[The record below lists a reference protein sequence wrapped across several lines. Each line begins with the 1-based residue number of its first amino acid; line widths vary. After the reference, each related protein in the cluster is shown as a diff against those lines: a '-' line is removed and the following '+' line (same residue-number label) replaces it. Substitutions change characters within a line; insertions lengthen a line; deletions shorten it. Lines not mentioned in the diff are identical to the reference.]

1 MTKPLP
7 SINLKNL
14 VRQVI
19 TEQRHSYI
27 LESPRTL
34 EEGVYDPENQESRPK
49 LSREEM
55 VSKTVE
61 ELEEEYRSFGCTDLG
76 ATASADAK
84 SYCNMLKGGI
94 STKQNVSLQE
104 IIKQEVKAVLS
115 EQLAT
120 FRHGFQQRSDFDREL
135 NDSGFMRKIRSLT
148 KQQFYKLI
156 SSLKANSKDPED
168 IYAKRRLKLVMAG
181 FPYNLKDGQ
190 VASLA
195 DLKTLNT
202 ATKNTQPTED

>member
-1 MTKPLP
+1 M
-7 SINLKNL
+7 
-14 VRQVI
+14 Q
-19 TEQRHSYI
+19 
-27 LESPRTL
+27 
-34 EEGVYDPENQESRPK
+34 EGVYDPENQESRPK
-49 LSREEM
+49 LSRKEM

-120 FRHGFQQRSDFDREL
+120 FRHGLQQRSDL
-135 NDSGFMRKIRSLT
+135 MRNQSDEEFKMNIEKQT
-148 KQQFYKLI
+148 KQQL
-156 SSLKANSKDPED
+156 
-168 IYAKRRLKLVMAG
+168 LKLVSKLESRPDATAKRQLALIKAG
-181 FPYNLKDGQ
+181 FPYNLKDGA
-190 VASLA
+190 VSSLD
-195 DLKTLNT
+195 DLKTSNT